1 MKLSEIYRGLKPHRR
16 ENMKKSAAIGT
27 VVLMAGII
35 AYSYTN
41 LSSIDAVD
49 GQLTSSVSKP
59 RKTMKPFTSDADMK
73 EHFKKFTE
81 NRRQRDQLAMTDS
94 GSSNSTAGAPM
105 PQVVS
110 SEPAAA
116 ESKSKSGAKDDDS
129 ITNTQTAG
137 VDEGGIVK
145 VHGNHLVILRRGR
158 LFTVK
163 VGGDALKPVSS
174 VNAYPP
180 GIDPS
185 GDWYDEMLVSNNTI
199 VVIGYSYGRG
209 GTEINLFDIN
219 AVGGLAYRS
228 TYHLRSNDYYSSRN
242 YASRLIGD
250 KLVFYTP
257 QYLGYYNDANQ
268 QFPALRKWHKGAKP
282 DEFAPVVS
290 ATNIYRAERPIEKS
304 SVGALH
310 TVTVCDLAS
319 RDMQCHGTAVLGS
332 AGRVFY
338 VSQSSVYV
346 WTTDYNYRSGRSESE
361 SMLYKMPLDGSAP
374 QALGVAGA
382 PIDQFSFLESDGEQ
396 LNVLVR
402 GDGRGEAMWGSEYSI
417 GDTSLFRVKAEAFAD
432 GSTNAEV
439 DNYRSLPKVDGYT
452 FQNRFVG
459 DYVLYGSGN
468 GWGNQVNKNS
478 TPLYA
483 VNWKTATVNYLNLQH
498 SVDRIEQL
506 GDAAVVVGIN
516 GSDLYFTP
524 IKLGDRPDV
533 KNPYIRK
540 NASQGELRSHGFFYK
555 PQDENT
561 GLLGL
566 PIAREGR
573 SGYKHLI
580 EDSAAILFIRNENL
594 NFDQIGELGA
604 ENTSSNDGCKAS
616 CVDWYGNAR
625 PIFLKGRIFALLGYE
640 LVEGRLDDNRLRET
654 RRVNYSPRNYLPRY
668 SGDDDTEE

>member
-1 MKLSEIYRGLKPHRR
+1 MEISVDHRR
-16 ENMKKSAAIGT
+16 PVGLLWRKNMKRSFVAGA
-27 VVLMAGII
+27 VVLTAGIF
-35 AYSYTN
+35 AYSF
-41 LSSIDAVD
+41 AV
-49 GQLTSSVSKP
+49 LEVPEPTELLVSDPKP
-59 RKTMKPFTSDADMK
+59 RKTMQPFKSDAEMK
-73 EHFKKFTE
+73 EHFKKF
-81 NRRQRDQLAMTDS
+81 ADS
-94 GSSNSTAGAPM
+94 RKREQQSSL
-105 PQVVS
+105 
-110 SEPAAA
+110 A
-116 ESKSKSGAKDDDS
+116 ESTTSNAATPQAPATAAKSAPADGKAKSGGKDDDG
-129 ITNTQTAG
+129 ITNTQTAS

-163 VGGDALKPVSS
+163 VGDNSLRPVDK
-174 VNAYPP
+174 VDAYPP
-180 GIDPS
+180 GINPS
-185 GDWYDEMLVSNNTI
+185 NDWYDEMLVSGNTI

-219 AVGGLAYRS
+219 KNGGLAYRS

-257 QYLGYYNDANQ
+257 QYLGYYGDPQQ

-290 ATNIYRAERPIEKS
+290 ATNIYRAERPAERS

-310 TVTVCDLAS
+310 TVTVCDLS
-319 RDMQCHGTAVLGS
+319 SPDMKCQGTAVLGS

-346 WTTDYNYRSGRSESE
+346 WTTDYNDRGGKSEYE

-374 QALGVAGA
+374 SALGVAGS
-382 PIDQFSFLESDGEQ
+382 PIDQFSFLESEGEQ

-417 GDTSLFRVKAEAFAD
+417 GDTSLFRVKADAFAD
-432 GSTNAEV
+432 GSTNASVE
-439 DNYRSLPKVDGYT
+439 DYRSLPKVEGYT

-459 DYVLYGSGN
+459 DYMLYGSGN
-468 GWGNQVNKNS
+468 GWGGQTNKTS

-483 VNWKTATVNYLNLQH
+483 VNWKTATVHYLNLQH

-533 KNPYIRK
+533 RAPYVRK

-566 PIAREGR
+566 PIAREAR
-573 SGYKHLI
+573 PGYRHLI
-580 EDSAAILFIRNENL
+580 EDSAAILFLRNENL
-594 NFDQIGELGA
+594 QFDQIGELGA

-654 RRVNYSPRNYLPRY
+654 RRVNYSPRNYLTRY
-668 SGDDDTEE
+668 SGDEKTEE